1 MGLNALDWVLPS
13 FTEFSL
19 ISFQFGW
26 SQWIIIGFT
35 EFYRVFFDQLRI
47 ELVSMALH
55 KLYRVLPSCN
65 RSEWCFMKFYRV
77 FFHVSLDRIR
87 FFFAF
92 AQREEIGN
100 DRANNNTG
108 IGNKFA

>member
-1 MGLNALDWVLPS
+1 
-13 FTEFSL
+13 
-19 ISFQFGW
+19 
-26 SQWIIIGFT
+26 
-35 EFYRVFFDQLRI
+35 
-47 ELVSMALH
+47 MALH
-55 KLYRVLPSCN
+55 KFYRVLPSCN

-77 FFHVSLDRIR
+77 FFSCFSRQDSI
-87 FFFAF
+87 FFAF